1 MRGGTDAA
9 VGLEGGGVDEDEADV
24 RLEEHEHGEEHRRR
38 HCRGTAQHGTAH
50 SGHVGR
56 TQNGAVVK

>member
-1 MRGGTDAA
+1 M
-9 VGLEGGGVDEDEADV
+9 GLEGGGVDEDEADV